1 MRRID
6 LWPFCLLYQTQSP
19 DSREPCFP
27 AYTHTCKM
35 KAPFEKLGAFLA
47 GIAHP
52 KQKAKNA
59 DSHQTTENDDK
70 ADNLHMRKS
79 YPHEGLDDPDGGSY
93 AALSEIAAPEP
104 VERNSEE
111 ELARRPSL
119 EQPLSPKAHSSADHG
134 NGCEALCEVAEP
146 VPVERQ

>member
-1 MRRID
+1 
-6 LWPFCLLYQTQSP
+6 
-19 DSREPCFP
+19 
-27 AYTHTCKM
+27 M
-35 KAPFEKLGAFLA
+35 KAPFEKLWAFLA

-52 KQKAKNA
+52 KQKANNA
-59 DSHQTTENDDK
+59 DSHQITENDDK
-70 ADNLHMRKS
+70 ADSLHVRKS

-104 VERNSEE
+104 VDRLSEG
-111 ELARRPSL
+111 ELAHRRSL
-119 EQPLSPKAHSSADHG
+119 EQRLSQTPHSSADHG

>member
-1 MRRID
+1 
-6 LWPFCLLYQTQSP
+6 
-19 DSREPCFP
+19 
-27 AYTHTCKM
+27 M
-35 KAPFEKLGAFLA
+35 KAPFGKVWAFLA
-47 GIAHP
+47 GLAHP

-70 ADNLHMRKS
+70 ADPLHGRKS
-79 YPHEGLDDPDGGSY
+79 YPHEGLDDSDGGSY

-104 VERNSEE
+104 VERLSEE

-119 EQPLSPKAHSSADHG
+119 EQRLSRTAHSSADHG

-146 VPVERQ
+146 VPGKGY